1 MKMIKGRKNNSGFT
15 LVELMIVV
23 AIIGILAAVA
33 IPAFSKYIKKSR
45 TAEASQTL
53 NKMWQGSVVYF
64 ETDHTITVAG
74 ATFGNALPK
83 QFPASAAPEAGG
95 KCCTQAGMKCP
106 KGDPIYNTD
115 ATWNALNFSIAD
127 AHYYLPRYL
136 SGGVSMASNFTG
148 EAEGD
153 LDCDGILARFQ
164 RIGNVDAASGD
175 ARSVTSLIGL
185 ETE

>member
-1 MKMIKGRKNNSGFT
+1 MIKGRKKNSGFT

-45 TAEASQTL
+45 TAEATQTL
-53 NKMWQGSVVYF
+53 NKIWQGALVYY
-64 ETDHTITVAG
+64 EADHNDTTPGV
-74 ATFGNALPK
+74 TFGNALPK
-83 QFPASAAPEAGG
+83 QFPGNAVPEPTG
-95 KCCTQAGMKCP
+95 KCCLQPGMKCP
-106 KGDPIYNTD
+106 KSIAGSIYLTDP
-115 ATWNALNFSIAD
+115 AWNALNFSMPET
-127 AHYYLPRYL
+127 HYYLPRYL
-136 SGGVSMASNFTG
+136 GQNVSIASTFTA

-153 LDCDGILARFQ
+153 LDCDGTLARFQ

-175 ARSVTSLIGL
+175 ARSFNILVGL

>member
-1 MKMIKGRKNNSGFT
+1 MIKGRKKNSGFT

-53 NKMWQGSVVYF
+53 NKIWQGAVVYY
-64 ETDHTITVAG
+64 EADHADSTPGPTLG
-74 ATFGNALPK
+74 DALPK
-83 QFPASAAPEAGG
+83 QFPITAVAEAT
-95 KCCTQAGMKCP
+95 KCCSQAGQKCP
-106 KGDPIYNTD
+106 KGMVIYNTD
-115 ATWNALNFSIAD
+115 PGWNALNFSQAET
-127 AHYYLPRYL
+127 HYYRPLYT
-136 SGGVSMASNFTG
+136 GAGVSMASTFTA

-153 LDCDGILARFQ
+153 LDCDGTLARFQ
-164 RIGNVDAASGD
+164 RVGTIDAASGD
-175 ARSVTSLIGL
+175 ARSASFLLGL

>member
-1 MKMIKGRKNNSGFT
+1 MIKGRNKSSGFT

-53 NKMWQGSVVYF
+53 NKIWQGAVVYY
-64 ETDHTITVAG
+64 EADHLSTAG
-74 ATFGNALPK
+74 DALAT
-83 QFPASAAPEAGG
+83 QFPGSAVAETA
-95 KCCTQAGMKCP
+95 KCCTGAGMKCP
-106 KGDPIYNTD
+106 KSPTIYNTD
-115 ATWNALNFSIAD
+115 PSWNALNFSLAD
-127 AHYYLPRYL
+127 PHYYRPLYTGAGTAMT
-136 SGGVSMASNFTG
+136 STFTA

-153 LDCDGILARFQ
+153 LDCDTVLAQFR
-164 RIGNVDAASGD
+164 RNCNVDSASGD
-175 ARSVTSLIGL
+175 ARSFNTLVGL